1 VILRTKKI
9 NAMKKNGLFLLAIV
23 LQIQI
28 GFGQNLVSFQKKA
41 TLGADLIDLVFGS
54 SGLSFQYGVN
64 AYKVEYLTTGTDGEL
79 DTASGLVVIPDF
91 SNEPLPTAC
100 FQHGTVDNRFDV
112 PSELKGGWQLAAALA
127 GKGYLTFA
135 PDYLGMGSSRGF
147 HPYVHA
153 ETEARAAHDM
163 YLVLDELIESAGLNV
178 ERNDQLFITG
188 YSQGGHASMA
198 YHKFLE
204 EQGEIP
210 VTAAAH
216 LSGPYSLSGVMKGI
230 IFNNEVYGRP
240 AFVANVI
247 LSFAEVYGLYEN
259 IDEIL
264 VEPYASWVQQTFEEE
279 LGIFDLNDSIVNYMD
294 IALGATIPSAMFQD
308 SILTQVANNPD
319 HPINLALAENDLFN
333 WSPNTPTLLG
343 YCEGDET
350 VNYLNAIVADSVMN
364 ALGAP
369 AVSTF
374 NGGNL
379 SHTGCVIPAMVAT
392 VNFFEPFKVVS
403 SRYAFESFPAL
414 RMFPN
419 PTFGS
424 IYFSGIPKGAQIGIY
439 NLRGQLLWSERN
451 ASETAQISLAS
462 FSEGMYLV
470 KVMVENRVD
479 TRKLV
484 IQKG

>member
-1 VILRTKKI
+1 MKRSWLILI
-9 NAMKKNGLFLLAIV
+9 ALI
-23 LQIQI
+23 LQIQM
-28 GFGQNLVSFQKKA
+28 GFAQQLVSFQKKA
-41 TLGADLIDLVFGS
+41 TLGVDLIDLVFGS
-54 SGLSFQYGVN
+54 SGLSFQYGVT
-64 AYKVEYLTTGTDGEL
+64 AYSVEYLTTGTDGEL

-91 SNEPLPTAC
+91 VNGSVPTAC

-112 PSELKGGWQLAAALA
+112 PSELKGGWQAAAALA

-135 PDYLGMGSSRGF
+135 PDNLGMGSSRGF

-163 YLVLDELIESAGLNV
+163 YLILDELIESAGLDIT
-178 ERNDQLFITG
+178 RNDQLFITG

-198 YHKFLE
+198 YHQFLE

-210 VTAAAH
+210 VTATAH

-230 IFNNEVYGRP
+230 IFNNEIYGRP

-247 LSFAEVYGLYEN
+247 LSFAEVYGIYEN

-264 VEPYASWVQQTFEEE
+264 VEPYASWVQQTYDEE
-279 LGIFDLNDSIVNYMD
+279 LGIFDLNDSITNYME
-294 IALGATIPSAMFQD
+294 IAFGESIPSAMFQD
-308 SILTQVANNPD
+308 SILAQVANDPN
-319 HPINLALAENDLFN
+319 HPINMALAENDLFN
-333 WSPNTPTLLG
+333 WKPNAPTLLG

-350 VNYLNAIVADSVMN
+350 VSYLNSIVADSAMN
-364 ALGAP
+364 ALGAA

-392 VNFFEPFKVVS
+392 VNFFESFRVVNS
-403 SRYAFESFPAL
+403 QYAFEAFPKL

-419 PTFGS
+419 PTSES
-424 IYFSGIPKGAQIGIY
+424 IYFSGIPNGAQIGIY
-439 NLRGQLLWSERN
+439 NLQGQLLWSKR
-451 ASETAQISLAS
+451 SVTETAQVSLAT

-470 KVMVENRVD
+470 RVLAENRMD

>member
-1 VILRTKKI
+1 
-9 NAMKKNGLFLLAIV
+9 MKKSWLLLIALV
-23 LQIQI
+23 FQIQM
-28 GFGQNLVSFQKKA
+28 GFTQNLVSFQKKA
-41 TLGADLIDLVFGS
+41 TLGVDLIDLVFGS
-54 SGLSFQYGVN
+54 SGLSFQYGVT
-64 AYKVEYLTTGTDGEL
+64 AYSVEYLTTGTDGAL
-79 DTASGLVVIPDF
+79 DTASGLVVLPDF
-91 SNEPLPTAC
+91 VNEPVPTAC
-100 FQHGTVDNRFDV
+100 FQHGTVDNRYDV
-112 PSELKGGWQLAAALA
+112 PSELKGGWQLAAAMA

-163 YLVLDELIESAGLNV
+163 YLILDELIESAGLNIT
-178 ERNDQLFITG
+178 RNDQLFITG
-188 YSQGGHASMA
+188 YSQGGHAAMA
-198 YHKFLE
+198 YHQYLE
-204 EQGEIP
+204 EQEEIP

-230 IFNNEVYGRP
+230 IFDNEIYGRP

-247 LSFAEVYGLYEN
+247 LSFAEVYGIYET
-259 IDEIL
+259 IEEIL
-264 VEPYASWVQQTFEEE
+264 IEPYASWVQQTYNEE
-279 LGIFDLNDSIVNYMD
+279 LGIFDLNDSITNYME
-294 IALGATIPSAMFQD
+294 ATIGESIPSAMFQD
-308 SILTQVANNPD
+308 SILMEVAANPN
-319 HPINLALAENDLFN
+319 HPINLALQDNDVFN
-333 WSPNTPTLLG
+333 WRPITPTLLG

-350 VNYLNAIVADSVMN
+350 VSYLNAIVADSVMN

-374 NGGNL
+374 NGGAL

-392 VNFFEPFKVVS
+392 INFFESFKVVNS
-403 SRYAFESFPAL
+403 QYAFESFPAL

-439 NLRGQLLWSERN
+439 NLQGQLLWSKIGV
-451 ASETAQISLAS
+451 AETEQVSLAN

-470 KVMVENRVD
+470 RVMAENQID